1 MTALAETPV
10 QRPYGPIVGNAD
22 GFTTYY
28 DLMGGAGT
36 CRLKRLISGPQV
48 ASTLDLV
55 EHVVFLEG
63 ASCGRHRHT
72 RTEEI
77 YYLLGGAGVMYMD
90 GERLEVR
97 GGDLVITPLHSAHT
111 IAAFGD
117 SNVAILVVEVL
128 PGPEGRRADPARIAM
143 RELLTDQAVSPA
155 DGVRIVTVEL
165 AKYFTGA
172 WGRFR
177 LAVLEPGAQLGP
189 CTTSTAEEFL
199 YLARGHARVEF
210 GSGVDSP
217 SRNAAGKAGLYVA
230 VPAGLPWQVVNDSTH
245 NSAEVVITEVLA
257 ENAQP
262 TSDHAAG
269 AQ

>member
-1 MTALAETPV
+1 MTSLADTPIH
-10 QRPYGPIVGNAD
+10 RPYGPIVGNAD

-28 DLMGGAGT
+28 DLMGGTGT

-48 ASTLDLV
+48 ASSLDLM

-77 YYLLGGAGVMYMD
+77 YYVLGGAGVMHMD
-90 GERLEVR
+90 GERLEVH
-97 GGDLVITPLHSAHT
+97 GGDLIITPLNSAHT

-117 SNVAILVVEVL
+117 TNVAILVAEVL

-155 DGVRIVTVEL
+155 DGVRVVTVEL
-165 AKYFTGA
+165 AKHFTGA
-172 WGRFR
+172 WGPLR
-177 LAVLEPGAQLGP
+177 LAVLEPGARLGP
-189 CTTSTAEEFL
+189 CTTSNAEEFL

-210 GSGVDSP
+210 GSETDHP
-217 SRNAAGKAGLYVA
+217 SRHAAGKAGLYVA
-230 VPAGLPWQVVNDSTH
+230 IPAGLPWQIVNDSTR
-245 NSAEVVITEVLA
+245 NLAEVVITQVA
-257 ENAQP
+257 EGAQRA
-262 TSDHAAG
+262 SDHAAG
-269 AQ
+269 VR